1 MDAGVHGVRI
11 LNLKMK
17 QQTIILACGKGTI
30 RHVQAYIVGPFGIH
44 RDVGKSQ
51 RFLGWNLTHV
61 KSGIAVKKFISF
73 RLACKLA
80 KALKHL
86 DWDFTD
92 PDDAKFKAIKN
103 EAWKIIKSLI

>member
-30 RHVQAYIVGPFGIH
+30 RHVQAHIVGPFGIH
-44 RDVGKSQ
+44 RE

-61 KSGIAVKKFISF
+61 KNGIAVKKFISF

-80 KALKHL
+80 KALRHL

-92 PDDAKFKAIKN
+92 LKFENKKWLKIRD
-103 EAWKIIKSLI
+103 EAERIIKSVMEN